1 MKKLLVL
8 LCFSLLT
15 LLGHAQVLQ
24 VKGVGTVS
32 YTGVVTPEIKEKA
45 YVKAQVAAV
54 ERYYAESGES
64 EAQNFEAIQDKVAE
78 NLEKFILS
86 TTVLNEQDQPS
97 FHKYSV
103 SARVELN
110 VTKLKN
116 TLRGS
121 TAVGQANTGSK
132 SQLVYLFM
140 GREADSVRSYDARVF
155 QRVDVGTKEKAGN
168 ASVQIETGGSTTR
181 KADETTYKLLPMSN
195 YTTSI
200 SSVFTQNGFVV
211 VEPFSVIGD
220 KDSKAINKDFST
232 GSDLSST
239 TLRSVVGTLYK
250 AKIPYLIIATLDA
263 GAPNP
268 DPATG
273 MARVG
278 VTVTARVLDLT
289 NTLPREVASVPAV
302 QYFGVGPD
310 NQAATVKSL
319 KDASLTAAREVV
331 SRLNTA
337 GIR

>member
-1 MKKLLVL
+1 MKIFLVLVYLSLLPLLVQ
-8 LCFSLLT
+8 
-15 LLGHAQVLQ
+15 GQVLQ
-24 VKGVGTVS
+24 VKGVGTIS
-32 YTGVVTPEIKEKA
+32 YVGVLTPELKEKA

-64 EAQNFEAIQDKVAE
+64 ESQNFEAIQDKVTE
-78 NLEKFILS
+78 NLDKFILS

-97 FHKYSV
+97 FQKYSV

-110 VTKLKN
+110 VTKLKK

-121 TAVGQANTGSK
+121 TVVGQANSATK

-155 QRVDVGTKEKAGN
+155 QRADVGVKEKAGN
-168 ASVQIETGGSTTR
+168 ASVQVETGGSTTR
-181 KADETTYKLLPMSN
+181 KADEISYKLLPMSN
-195 YTTSI
+195 FATSI
-200 SSVFTQNGFVV
+200 SSVFTQNGFIVV
-211 VEPFSVIGD
+211 DSFAVISD
-220 KDSKAINKDFST
+220 KDFKAVNKDFST
-232 GSDLSST
+232 GSDLSPS
-239 TLRSVVGTLYK
+239 TLRSVVGTLRK
-250 AKIPYLIIATLDA
+250 AQIPYLIIATLDA
-263 GAPNP
+263 GAPNQ

-273 MARVG
+273 MPRVG

-289 NTLPREVASVPAV
+289 NTLPHEAVSVPAV

-310 NQAATVKSL
+310 NQAATIKSL